1 MVTESGDTGK
11 QSVGGVTE
19 GGVGGVSA
27 EELVQQYMERVSE

>member
-11 QSVGGVTE
+11 QLVGGVTE

-27 EELVQQYMERVSE
+27 EEQYMERVSE